1 MNSRVHIQNIETD
14 RDLEPVDL
22 INLNDDALDPYS
34 CDNSE
39 DRFKNYFSH
48 PASPYKHT
56 SFPVIVLSS
65 KMKILFANDACEELF
80 SGFFDLSGAY
90 FFDVFGA
97 TFCMSEMKN
106 IHDAITGRGSH
117 YFWKGEVQ
125 VKSRSLISVL
135 VKTYI
140 FPAHTNELRPTEF
153 VVMFDNVTEEN
164 KRQTR
169 STFISLLEAS
179 KLKDNDTGNHVLR
192 VNQYS
197 KCLSQALYKSGNS
210 QYNRIDADFIDN
222 IGFLASMHD
231 VGKIGTPD
239 DILNKKGPLLDWE
252 RTLMR
257 EHTKNGAFILSSYP
271 NPMAKE
277 VALSHH
283 ERWDGSGY
291 PYQLSGDMIPI
302 SARIVAI
309 ADVYDALRMRR
320 SYKPPFTHKVASQKI
335 IEGKGRQ
342 FDPFMTDIFTSIH
355 HTFEKIFESNI
366 EVPHKKSALP
376 L

>member
-1 MNSRVHIQNIETD
+1 
-14 RDLEPVDL
+14 
-22 INLNDDALDPYS
+22 
-34 CDNSE
+34 
-39 DRFKNYFSH
+39 
-48 PASPYKHT
+48 
-56 SFPVIVLSS
+56 
-65 KMKILFANDACEELF
+65 
-80 SGFFDLSGAY
+80 
-90 FFDVFGA
+90 
-97 TFCMSEMKN
+97 
-106 IHDAITGRGSH
+106 
-117 YFWKGEVQ
+117 
-125 VKSRSLISVL
+125 
-135 VKTYI
+135 
-140 FPAHTNELRPTEF
+140 
-153 VVMFDNVTEEN
+153 
-164 KRQTR
+164 
-169 STFISLLEAS
+169 
-179 KLKDNDTGNHVLR
+179 
-192 VNQYS
+192 
-197 KCLSQALYKSGNS
+197 
-210 QYNRIDADFIDN
+210 
-222 IGFLASMHD
+222 
-231 VGKIGTPD
+231 
-239 DILNKKGPLLDWE
+239 
-252 RTLMR
+252 MR